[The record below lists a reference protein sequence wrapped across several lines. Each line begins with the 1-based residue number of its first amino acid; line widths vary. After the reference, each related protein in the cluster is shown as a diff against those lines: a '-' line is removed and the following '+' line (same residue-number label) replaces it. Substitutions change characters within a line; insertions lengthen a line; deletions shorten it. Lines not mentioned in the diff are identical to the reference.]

1 MTLKDT
7 ILLEKAYLS
16 ISKPVPS
23 VPSDDIEDPNAAP
36 LDDTIMSPEPAPMSP
51 EDGGLGLEAPSVGPE
66 MGMEGDG
73 IHNPQAELDIQD
85 EAEEDSMAVD
95 NLNSVRESAMK
106 IATYWSSGGHL
117 EPWQQQKLAIAM
129 SMLADIARALR

>member
-51 EDGGLGLEAPSVGPE
+51 EDGGLGLEAP
-66 MGMEGDG
+66 
-73 IHNPQAELDIQD
+73 
-85 EAEEDSMAVD
+85 
-95 NLNSVRESAMK
+95 
-106 IATYWSSGGHL
+106 
-117 EPWQQQKLAIAM
+117 
-129 SMLADIARALR
+129 